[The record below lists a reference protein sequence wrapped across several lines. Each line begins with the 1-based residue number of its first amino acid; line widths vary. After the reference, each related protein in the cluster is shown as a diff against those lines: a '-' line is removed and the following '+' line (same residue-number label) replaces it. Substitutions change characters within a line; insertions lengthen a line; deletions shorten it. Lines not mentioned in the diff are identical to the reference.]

1 MKAQMVITH
10 IQSGKRWTGEQ
21 QDLSEDEFNETKDTI
36 LSNLSTLRYIESADG
51 DILPGDFIRNHC
63 VLTII
68 KS

>member
-10 IQSGKRWTGEQ
+10 IQSGKRWNGEQ